1 MEERPRLGVTLS
13 GRGETRERKSV
24 SFSFSSAE
32 LLELPIQRNKKG
44 GAILMATHFMD
55 QAALS
60 LLGDRIA
67 LMAEDSGVA
76 MLGSS
81 LF

>member
-1 MEERPRLGVTLS
+1 MLMLMLM
-13 GRGETRERKSV
+13 V
-24 SFSFSSAE
+24 S
-32 LLELPIQRNKKG
+32 
-44 GAILMATHFMD
+44 
-55 QAALS
+55 LS